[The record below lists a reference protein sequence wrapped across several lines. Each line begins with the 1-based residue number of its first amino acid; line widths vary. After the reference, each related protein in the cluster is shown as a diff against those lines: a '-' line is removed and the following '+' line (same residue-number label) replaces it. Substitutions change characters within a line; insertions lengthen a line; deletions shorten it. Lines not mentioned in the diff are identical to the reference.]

1 MSEGENG
8 ACTTGRCAKASREW
22 RARNMRHDQVS
33 LMSWLKEK
41 KRNFRAGRMRI
52 VLNSHR
58 SDKKKCSTFHV
69 HLLCFCPI
77 LCLLH
82 KCCMC

>member
-41 KRNFRAGRMRI
+41 KKEFQGRK
-52 VLNSHR
+52 NEDSFEFTQ
-58 SDKKKCSTFHV
+58 K
-69 HLLCFCPI
+69 
-77 LCLLH
+77 
-82 KCCMC
+82 